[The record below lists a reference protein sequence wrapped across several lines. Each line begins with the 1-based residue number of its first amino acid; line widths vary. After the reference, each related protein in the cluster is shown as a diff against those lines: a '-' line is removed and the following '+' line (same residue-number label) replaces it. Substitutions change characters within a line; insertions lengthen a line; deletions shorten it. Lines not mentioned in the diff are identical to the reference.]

1 MDIARTLRGM
11 CESGAI
17 VTATPRAGEKVFISR
32 LLDIDPDAGHIV
44 LACSDAKEANAAL
57 LAAGTA
63 VFGCHYQSVHYAF
76 SAGDAQLTQHAGQPA
91 VRLAFPSSLLA
102 QQRRVRPRFAVP
114 ESVPIRCAVTF
125 GDTAF
130 EARVVDI
137 SVEGVGSILYDPRIR
152 LQPGTRLEGV
162 KITYPQRAPI
172 VVDLLV
178 RHVKWQNLAD
188 GSYVARAG
196 CSILGATQEI
206 EDLIRMFITELGP

>member
-17 VTATPRAGEKVFISR
+17 VTATPPAGKKVFISR

-44 LACSDAKEANAAL
+44 LACSDAEEANSAL

-63 VFGCHYQSVHYAF
+63 VFGCHYQGVHYAF
-76 SAGDAQLTQHAGQPA
+76 SAGDAQPTQHAGQPA

-114 ESVPIRCAVTF
+114 ESVPLRCAVTF

-152 LQPGTRLEGV
+152 LQAGTRLEGV
-162 KITYPQRAPI
+162 RIIHPQRTI

-178 RHVKWQNLAD
+178 RHVKWQNLPD

-196 CSILGATQEI
+196 CSILGSTQEI